1 MLYTGDGEV
10 YVMDQEKQIEEIS
23 EIEEIKHMIIDVM
36 KTQNMI
42 LEKLERIAHRIDK
55 LKPTVSKEKI

>member
-1 MLYTGDGEV
+1 LYTGDREG

-23 EIEEIKHMIIDVM
+23 ELEEIKHMIIEMM
-36 KTQNMI
+36 KTQDMI

-55 LKPTVSKEKI
+55 LKLPVSKEKI